1 MQSLHFGSIENL
13 TIRSS
18 EPVFHP
24 APAIMREIK
33 LGSEDAPAHHGAD
46 DFLLKRQVVEL
57 IEELTG
63 LGDGIVSLIEV
74 KHGLPFRVF
83 LRTTAA

>member
-1 MQSLHFGSIENL
+1 MTL
-13 TIRSS
+13 R
-18 EPVFHP
+18 
-24 APAIMREIK
+24 
-33 LGSEDAPAHHGAD
+33 AHHGAD